1 MPSRPLKE
9 LYAPSPPCL
18 FSAALQPCLF
28 EEREGGG
35 ESLREDGFWR
45 IQLPS
50 FPHPSSSL
58 SRASSGEEQ
67 SGVHADVE

>member
-1 MPSRPLKE
+1 MSPL
-9 LYAPSPPCL
+9 LPVSSLPPYSPACL
-18 FSAALQPCLF
+18 KSVREEVKAL
-28 EEREGGG
+28 EKMVSGG
-35 ESLREDGFWR
+35 SSFLH
-45 IQLPS
+45 